1 MAGRQLIQS
10 LGLGI
15 EFRGYQGPFLKP
27 CTKYKPFGKG
37 DDRCFEVKIV
47 NLGGD
52 FQNIKEPQE
61 ERLLAE
67 FLYAADKASAHLTEA
82 SNHKLWDNGGHIFF
96 RGCEIILRLV
106 REACS
111 VAESRLP
118 G

>member
-1 MAGRQLIQS
+1 
-10 LGLGI
+10 
-15 EFRGYQGPFLKP
+15 
-27 CTKYKPFGKG
+27 
-37 DDRCFEVKIV
+37 VKIV

-52 FQNIKEPQE
+52 FLNIKEPQE

-82 SNHKLWDNGGHIFF
+82 SNHKLWANGGHIFF

-106 REACS
+106 REAYS